1 MLEILIVDDHP
12 IVRKDMIQLLEDD
25 SEKRFSSIKEAGNRK
40 EMLEMIR
47 IHNFDV
53 ILLDISIPGR
63 NGLEL
68 LSEIKKIKPSL
79 PVLMLSIHPEEQYAI
94 RSIKMGASGYL
105 NKASQPGDLITAIIR
120 VSKGG
125 KYISP
130 SLAEK
135 LAQSYFDD
143 MERPLHENLS
153 VREQEVVI
161 KLASGMT
168 LIEISKELS
177 LSPKT
182 ISTYRERILTKLQ
195 LKTTSDIIRYAIK
208 KGLIS

>member
-1 MLEILIVDDHP
+1 MLDILIVDDHP
-12 IVRKDMIQLLEDD
+12 IVRKGLIMLLEEDP
-25 SEKRFSSIKEAGNRK
+25 EKRFSTIKEAGNRK
-40 EMLEMIR
+40 EMLDMLRIR
-47 IHNFDV
+47 NFDV

-79 PVLMLSIHPEEQYAI
+79 PVLMLSIYPEEQYAT

-105 NKASQPGDLITAIIR
+105 NKASQPGELITAIIK

-125 KYISP
+125 RYISP
-130 SLAEK
+130 SLAEI
-135 LAQSYFDD
+135 LAHSYIEDE
-143 MERPLHENLS
+143 ERPLHEKLS
-153 VREQEVVI
+153 VREQEVVV
-161 KLASGMT
+161 KLASGMP
-168 LIEISKELS
+168 LSEIARELS

-208 KGLIS
+208 KGLVS

>member
-1 MLEILIVDDHP
+1 MLDILIIDDHP
-12 IVRKDMIQLLEDD
+12 IVRKGLILLLEEDP
-25 SEKRFSSIKEAGNRK
+25 EKRFSAIKEAGNRK
-40 EMLEMIR
+40 EMLEMLR
-47 IHNFDV
+47 IHDFDV

-79 PVLMLSIHPEEQYAI
+79 PVLMLSIYPEEQYAT

-105 NKASQPGDLITAIIR
+105 NKASQPGELINAIIK

-125 KYISP
+125 RYISP
-130 SLAEK
+130 SLAEF
-135 LAQSYFDD
+135 LAHSYIEDE
-143 MERPLHENLS
+143 ERPLHEKLS
-153 VREQEVVI
+153 VREQEVVV
-161 KLASGMT
+161 KLASGMP
-168 LIEISKELS
+168 LSEIARELS

-195 LKTTSDIIRYAIK
+195 LKTTSDIIRYALK
-208 KGLIS
+208 KGLAS